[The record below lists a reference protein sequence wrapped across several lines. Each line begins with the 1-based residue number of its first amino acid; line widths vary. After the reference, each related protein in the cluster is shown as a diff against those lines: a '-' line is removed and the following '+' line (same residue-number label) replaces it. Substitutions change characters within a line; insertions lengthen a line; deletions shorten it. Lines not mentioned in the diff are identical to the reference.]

1 MSPSRAAP
9 FRRSPFSLQLKV
21 VVGLVL
27 ALVTPLL
34 LSASLVQSI
43 SRHAADYAAL
53 VASNRKGAIARAVD
67 VYRELLETTKNLESE
82 VARRIA
88 AEPALARLDPPPAL
102 RPILERESG
111 LVELEIVDAADRSIA
126 RETRPVPPGAW
137 HVYHVEQ
144 ALAAG
149 GTLRFGFAVPD
160 VQTDYLEL
168 KRALDET
175 RSAELTHSAL
185 PEGYQLT
192 FLAIVG
198 GVVLLTIV
206 LGIFA
211 ARVVTRRVS
220 ALIATTRAVSAGKLD
235 ARVALRG
242 GDEMAE
248 LAVAFNTM
256 LDDLSAKRDQIE
268 YLQRIGAWQDVA
280 RKLAHEIKNPLTPIQ
295 LAVQQTVS
303 SYKGDDPRFQK
314 QLADTGEIVEEEI
327 AGLRRLVDTFRTLG
341 QLPKVEAG
349 PMPLAE
355 VVDDLGRDPQ
365 FAPHLV
371 IARDAPAVTVK
382 ADRLLL
388 KRVLANLCENAIH
401 AGQEAGVTPTVRISW
416 ALFDRAVELY
426 VDDAGKGVPAEAR
439 ERIFEPYVT
448 TKPTGTGLGLAIS
461 KKIALEHDGD
471 LSVSPEPAPAP
482 ASGARFVL
490 RLPRA

>member
-1 MSPSRAAP
+1 MSPTRAAP

-21 VVGLVL
+21 VVGLIL
-27 ALVTPLL
+27 ALLTPLL

-43 SRHAADYAAL
+43 SKHAADYGAL
-53 VASNRKGAIARAVD
+53 VAANRKAAIAHAID
-67 VYRELLETTKNLESE
+67 VYKELLDTTKNLESE

-88 AEPALARLDPPPAL
+88 ADPVFARLEPPPAL

-111 LVELEIVDAADRSIA
+111 LVELALVDVAEHPIA
-126 RETRPVPPGAW
+126 RAERPVPSGAW

-144 ALAAG
+144 PIPAG

-175 RSAELTHSAL
+175 RSAEQTHSAL
-185 PEGYQLT
+185 PEGYQLS

-235 ARVALRG
+235 ARVALPG
-242 GDEMAE
+242 KDEMAE

-256 LDDLSAKRDQIE
+256 LDDLAAKRDQIE

-303 SYKGDDPRFQK
+303 SYRGDDPRFKK

-341 QLPKVEAG
+341 QLPKVEAA
-349 PMPLAE
+349 PIALAE
-355 VVDDLGRDPQ
+355 VIEDLVRDPQ
-365 FAPHLV
+365 FAPHLA
-371 IARDAPAVTVK
+371 IAAGPAVTVR

-388 KRVLANLCENAIH
+388 KRVLANLVENGIH
-401 AGQEAGVTPTVRISW
+401 AGQEAGATPTVRISW
-416 ALFDRAVELY
+416 APQDRAVEVY
-426 VDDAGKGVPAEAR
+426 VDDQGKGVAADAHD
-439 ERIFEPYVT
+439 RIFEPYVT

-471 LSVSPEPAPAP
+471 LTISPERAPAP

-490 RLPRA
+490 RLPLA